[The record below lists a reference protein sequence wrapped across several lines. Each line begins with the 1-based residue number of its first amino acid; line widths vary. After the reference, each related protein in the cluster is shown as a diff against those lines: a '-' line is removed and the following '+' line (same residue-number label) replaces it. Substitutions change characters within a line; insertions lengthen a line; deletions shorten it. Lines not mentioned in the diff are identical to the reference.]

1 MKRNDIKN
9 ALNEIKPDPHIKTR
23 MKAKVAE
30 NLKPK
35 RRKVFT
41 AGIAVAMCAVIVCI
55 SLGVGSVT
63 MKTNPISPT
72 VTKPQTSAGKTAIS
86 KTAPGFV
93 MFAYADTKEKV
104 EINELNVSVP
114 YISKIGVKDVRG
126 MSEAQIEK
134 EIRKIKNKF
143 SLIERKYENNTILY
157 QTLTHSERF
166 DNTIIYSIYCGYFDF
181 DLDEKHYPE
190 VKEIR
195 VANEN
200 RKFGEMEI
208 AARDCFYND
217 DLSRKEDGIDYT
229 KSAYITNHEL
239 DDWANLSGERFR
251 KCMALSKNNDTVFG
265 INWKLS
271 YEAYDIL
278 NDNPN
283 YDLSTIKDT
292 LTFEVE
298 FNNGAV
304 SRSILDI
311 NFDDEGNMH
320 ITPQTYD
327 YIVK

>member
-1 MKRNDIKN
+1 MKQNDIKN
-9 ALNEIKPDPHIKTR
+9 ALNEIKPDAHIKTR
-23 MKAKVAE
+23 LKAKVAE
-30 NLKPK
+30 NVKPK
-35 RRKVFT
+35 SRRAFK
-41 AGIAVAMCAVIVCI
+41 AGIAAAMCAVIVCV

-72 VTKPQTSAGKTAIS
+72 VTEPQTSAGKTAIS

-93 MFAYADTKEKV
+93 MFAYADTKETV
-104 EINELNVSVP
+104 EISELEVLIP

-126 MSEAQIEK
+126 MSEDQIEK
-134 EIRKIKNKF
+134 ERAKIKNKF
-143 SLIERKYENNTILY
+143 SLIERKNENITIMY

-181 DLDEKHYPE
+181 DLTEEIYPE

-195 VANEN
+195 VTNEN

-229 KSAYITNHEL
+229 KSAYITNYEF
-239 DDWANLSGERFR
+239 DWATLSGERFK
-251 KCMALSKNNDTVFG
+251 KCKELSKNNSTTFG
-265 INWKLS
+265 VNWKLS

-298 FNNGAV
+298 FKSGAV

-320 ITPQTYD
+320 ITPQAYD